1 MVKHNFLFIRW
12 LQKWIVVQQIQ
23 PGLISLIKHY
33 GIMRIWYD
41 FYLVVDNWDT
51 SDFYNKRNLK
61 LDLKRNCSNAESH
74 WNTWAIYCIFIIW
87 QLRFRKTMSSFCGK
101 VFFIFVF
108 QGMLSFMAAPLI
120 GALSDVWGRKPFLIL
135 TVTFTCAPIPLM
147 KFSPMWVQYVDYFVW
162 NW

>member
-12 LQKWIVVQQIQ
+12 LQKWLVVQQIQ
-23 PGLISLIKHY
+23 PGLFSLIKHY

-101 VFFIFVF
+101 VLCFFSSLFFRECCPSWLHHWLVHCQMF
-108 QGMLSFMAAPLI
+108 GVGS
-120 GALSDVWGRKPFLIL
+120 PF
-135 TVTFTCAPIPLM
+135 
-147 KFSPMWVQYVDYFVW
+147 SY
-162 NW
+162 